1 MSTLLAGS
9 VVARAPHGD
18 ADFWRMRQLLVDTVP
33 ITPIGFNWDVRW
45 LEGQRFYE
53 AHVDAP
59 QFAQR
64 PIQLWENAA
73 GELAAFVLPESS
85 LGTAYL
91 QVHPDYRYLE
101 EQLVAWAEAHIS
113 VRNEDTG
120 RSYLEIPVYEYDA
133 LRQQTLARRGYEK
146 SPYWG
151 MIRHMRLGQQPRPTV
166 HVAEGYTLRTTCPEQ
181 LADCQ
186 QLADLLNAAFGRTF
200 HNPWEYQNFTR
211 RAPSFRPELDLV
223 AVAPD
228 GTFAAYVGIP
238 YDEANRLGIFE
249 PVCTHPDHLRRGLA
263 RALMTEGLLRLWKIG
278 AQEAIVGTGDMEAA
292 NGLYT
297 SMGFTEAYRF
307 WIWRKEW

>member
-1 MSTLLAGS
+1 MSTVLAGPI
-9 VVARAPHGD
+9 VTCAPQGD
-18 ADFWRMRQLLVDTVP
+18 VDFWRMRQLLVETVP

-53 AHVDAP
+53 ADVDTP
-59 QFAQR
+59 HFAQR
-64 PIQLWENAA
+64 PIRLWENAA
-73 GELAAFVLPESS
+73 GKLVAFVLPESS

-101 EQLVAWAEAHIS
+101 EELVAWAEEHICA
-113 VRNEDTG
+113 RNEDTG

-146 SPYWG
+146 TPYWG
-151 MIRHMRLGQQPRPTV
+151 MTRHMRFGQQPRPTV
-166 HVAEGYTLRTTCPEQ
+166 HVAEGYTLRTTQPEE

-186 QLADLLNAAFGRTF
+186 QIADLLNAAFHRTF

-211 RAPSFRPELDLV
+211 RAPSFRRELDLV

-263 RALMTEGLLRLWKIG
+263 RALMTEGLLRLWEMG
-278 AQEAIVGTGDMEAA
+278 AVEAIVGTGDMVAA

-297 SMGFTEAYRF
+297 AMGFTEAYRN

>member
-1 MSTLLAGS
+1 MSTI
-9 VVARAPHGD
+9 VASSIITRTPQGD

-33 ITPIGFNWDVRW
+33 TTPIGFNWDVRW
-45 LEGQRFYE
+45 LEGQRFYD

-64 PIQLWENAA
+64 PIRLWENAA

-101 EQLVAWAEAHIS
+101 EELVAWAEAQLS
-113 VRNEDTG
+113 ARNEDTG

-146 SPYWG
+146 TPYWG
-151 MIRHMRLGQQPRPTV
+151 MTRHMRLGQQPRPTV
-166 HVAEGYTLRTTCPEQ
+166 HLAEGYTLRTTCPEE
-181 LADCQ
+181 LADCRQ
-186 QLADLLNAAFGRTF
+186 IADLLNAAFGRTF

-211 RAPSFRPELDLV
+211 RAPSFRNELDLV

-249 PVCTHPDHLRRGLA
+249 PVCTHPDHLRRRLA
-263 RALMTEGLLRLWKIG
+263 RTLMTEGLLRLWQIG

-297 SMGFTEAYRF
+297 SMGFTEAYKN